1 MRKNELVADVGNRLL
16 DALTQHAREDIAASP
31 AEMADTH
38 FSFIQDESL
47 KQRLAETLYGAK
59 WVYSIGKLLATENQE
74 LQAHVRTQLINFGAI
89 CEAVFEYAILDAAKM
104 KVLVGEQWKYSDLN
118 KKNKIRWGS
127 PPANLPRGTNFA
139 WMVAVAFE
147 ESMIDADL
155 EKRVTKLREL
165 RNTIHLTHRDWSGD
179 TNQPKQS
186 KESHDTLEAVLKRV
200 AQWLDNSRKAI
211 SYDASNMPSQGS

>member
-16 DALTQHAREDIAASP
+16 DALTQHVREDIAASP

-38 FSFIQDESL
+38 FSFIQDENL
-47 KQRLAETLYGAK
+47 KQRLIETLYGAK

-89 CEAVFEYAILDAAKM
+89 FEAVSILDAAKM
-104 KVLVGEQWKYSDLN
+104 KVLFGEQWKYSDLN

-147 ESMIDADL
+147 EGMIDADL

-165 RNTIHLTHRDWSGD
+165 INTIHLTHWGWSGD

-186 KESHDTLEAVLKRV
+186 KVSHDTLEAVLNSV
-200 AQWLDNSRKAI
+200 AEWLGNSRK
-211 SYDASNMPSQGS
+211 SASNEASNTPSQGSLI

>member
-31 AEMADTH
+31 AEIADTH
-38 FSFIQDESL
+38 FSFIQEESL

-74 LQAHVRTQLINFGAI
+74 LQAHVRTQLINYGAI
-89 CEAVFEYAILDAAKM
+89 CEAVFEYAILEAAKM
-104 KVLVGEQWKYSDLN
+104 KSLAGEHCKYSDFN
-118 KKNKIRWGS
+118 KKNKIRWGT
-127 PPANLPRGTNFA
+127 PPVNLPRGTNFA
-139 WMVAVAFE
+139 WMVAVASE
-147 ESMIDADL
+147 EGMIKVDL
-155 EKRVTKLREL
+155 ERRVTKLREL

-186 KESHDTLEAVLKRV
+186 KESHDTLEAVLISV
-200 AQWLDNSRKAI
+200 SEWLGNSRKTTN
-211 SYDASNMPSQGS
+211 YNTSNTPSQGS